1 MSTSSE
7 IVANSDATTLLNIN
21 MNNVT
26 KLTPTNF
33 LMWRRQVHALFDGY
47 DLAGYLDGSITAPD
61 TQLTTDGI
69 TTANPAYKHWKRQD
83 KLNYAALLGAITM
96 AVQPILSKAMTSA
109 EIWTT
114 LNETYANP
122 SRGHILQIRDQLKHW
137 KKGTKTIDEF
147 FQGFITRFDELA
159 LLESALLHEDQ
170 IAHILAG
177 LPADYKDVI
186 TQIEGREI
194 PPKLSE
200 IHEKLINHE
209 LKLKNMLDDASVAPV
224 TANAATY
231 KASNANHNGNNN
243 NNRNNNQNRSRG
255 NQPWNQNNSAPRFDS
270 RGSQGKGY
278 QGKCQICGIHGHS
291 ARRCSQFQGPS
302 SGYPSAGG
310 GYQASPFTPWQP
322 RANVA
327 TAPWIFD
334 TGATHHLTSDLANLS
349 MHQPYHG
356 GEEVTIADGSGLPI
370 THTGSGLLPTP
381 SRSLSLKDIL
391 YVPDVR
397 KNLISVYRLCN
408 TNGVSVEFF
417 PAHFQVKDHST
428 GVQLLQ
434 GKTKH
439 ELYEW
444 PVNHHAITAFSA
456 SPSPK
461 TDLSSWHYRLGHPT
475 LSTLKTIVSQ
485 FSLPLSNSFHKQLS
499 CSDCLINKSH
509 KLPFHLN
516 TITSTQPL
524 EYLYTHVWTSP
535 VTSIDHFKY
544 YLVIVDHFTRYT
556 WLYPLKQKSQVK
568 EVFIAFKA
576 LVENR
581 FQTRVRTLYS
591 DNGGEFIALRSYLA
605 VHGIS
610 HLTTPPHT
618 PEHNGIAERKHR
630 HIVET
635 GLTLLTHASVPKSYW
650 PYAFAT
656 AVYLINRM
664 PTEVINGVSPYAKLF
679 KQSPNYL
686 KLRVFGCVCF
696 PWLRPYR
703 ANKLQERSTPCVF
716 VGYSLTQSAYLC
728 LEIQSGRLYT
738 SRHVQFIETSF
749 PFSSLVL
756 PSSTVVA
763 ESPTSPGQPPV
774 TFVPT
779 QIAHSSLPP
788 CSVFTLRR
796 QLNHHQCHPI
806 THHRRCRQSLR
817 RHHHTARRRRLH
829 LRHNSHLLQIQ
840 NGPHSTRAQQHQLQA
855 QTKAQVNL
863 PLQTKAQS
871 TQAQIQI
878 SHQLKH
884 VPPHTTTRPHH
895 KLQPPVNHLLHQ
907 SFQTYLH
914 HYKMTIP

>member
-417 PAHFQVKDHST
+417 PAHFQVKDQH
-428 GVQLLQ
+428 G
-434 GKTKH
+434 G
-439 ELYEW
+439 
-444 PVNHHAITAFSA
+444 
-456 SPSPK
+456 
-461 TDLSSWHYRLGHPT
+461 
-475 LSTLKTIVSQ
+475 
-485 FSLPLSNSFHKQLS
+485 
-499 CSDCLINKSH
+499 
-509 KLPFHLN
+509 
-516 TITSTQPL
+516 
-524 EYLYTHVWTSP
+524 P
-535 VTSIDHFKY
+535 VT
-544 YLVIVDHFTRYT
+544 
-556 WLYPLKQKSQVK
+556 P
-568 EVFIAFKA
+568 
-576 LVENR
+576 
-581 FQTRVRTLYS
+581 
-591 DNGGEFIALRSYLA
+591 
-605 VHGIS
+605 
-610 HLTTPPHT
+610 
-618 PEHNGIAERKHR
+618 
-630 HIVET
+630 
-635 GLTLLTHASVPKSYW
+635 
-650 PYAFAT
+650 
-656 AVYLINRM
+656 
-664 PTEVINGVSPYAKLF
+664 
-679 KQSPNYL
+679 
-686 KLRVFGCVCF
+686 
-696 PWLRPYR
+696 
-703 ANKLQERSTPCVF
+703 
-716 VGYSLTQSAYLC
+716 
-728 LEIQSGRLYT
+728 
-738 SRHVQFIETSF
+738 
-749 PFSSLVL
+749 
-756 PSSTVVA
+756 
-763 ESPTSPGQPPV
+763 
-774 TFVPT
+774 
-779 QIAHSSLPP
+779 
-788 CSVFTLRR
+788 R
-796 QLNHHQCHPI
+796 QN
-806 THHRRCRQSLR
+806 
-817 RHHHTARRRRLH
+817 
-829 LRHNSHLLQIQ
+829 
-840 NGPHSTRAQQHQLQA
+840 
-855 QTKAQVNL
+855 
-863 PLQTKAQS
+863 
-871 TQAQIQI
+871 
-878 SHQLKH
+878 
-884 VPPHTTTRPHH
+884 
-895 KLQPPVNHLLHQ
+895 
-907 SFQTYLH
+907 
-914 HYKMTIP
+914 